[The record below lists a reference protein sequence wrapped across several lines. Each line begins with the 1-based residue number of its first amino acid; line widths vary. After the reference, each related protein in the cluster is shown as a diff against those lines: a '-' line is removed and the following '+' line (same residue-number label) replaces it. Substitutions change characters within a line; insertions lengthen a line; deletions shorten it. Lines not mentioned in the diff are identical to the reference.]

1 MQEME
6 TFMGKEMLV
15 DLKEAITLMLEGD
28 NIMELIL
35 PISFIHKG
43 NAHFS
48 SSEHH
53 EIK

>member
-6 TFMGKEMLV
+6 TLMGKEMLV
-15 DLKEAITLMLEGD
+15 GLKKTITLLLEGD
-28 NIMELIL
+28 NTMELIF
-35 PISFIHKG
+35 PISFIHRG

-48 SSEHH
+48 SSEHC

>member
-6 TFMGKEMLV
+6 TLMGKEMLV
-15 DLKEAITLMLEGD
+15 GFKEAITLMLEGD

-35 PISFIHKG
+35 PISFIHRG

-48 SSEHH
+48 SNEHR